1 MTYKQTEGVRTMKRE
16 SKLGVRIVLICVIPV
31 VVFGLLTVFFILP
44 SSKEGIFV
52 QKQSQLKNMVKTGMG
67 IIQFYYNK
75 EVSGEITRAEAQ
87 EAAKDM
93 IRSMRYGEKELDY
106 FWINDFYPKMVMH
119 PFRPDLD
126 GEDLTDWKDPKGV
139 YLFVEFV
146 KACEANG
153 EGFVPYEWQYYS
165 EKDRIEPKISF
176 VAAFEPWGWILGTG
190 VYVNDFDSIVAGS
203 ITRMRNIIVIAI
215 SATAVLMLLMV
226 LLFTGKLSGVLKRAK
241 QHMVRIA
248 EGDLTGE
255 LAIQRRDEIGQLV
268 QSINQTTEKIK
279 GMIFQINEAS
289 EQLATSSE
297 QISANAIELA
307 DGAQNQ
313 AATLEETSASVEEL
327 AASVDQVALH
337 AKSQRESVESN
348 LDYIELV
355 RNSANEVSGTLNK
368 VVDSIKLI
376 SESSGKITGIVNV
389 ISDIADQTN
398 LLALNASIE
407 AARAG
412 EHGRGFAVVADEV
425 SKLAD
430 RSATSTKEIEQLIKE
445 SEQNVTDGNKM
456 INELTNAL
464 RQQIDSIKEVTK
476 ALESINEMSQSI
488 SAATDEQSS
497 NSRQVSKAIEDVN
510 EISQQA
516 ASSAEEMSAS
526 TQQLSNLA
534 QQLKELLEQF
544 RVNEQRVET
553 TDVRLFGEQVPE
565 TDTEDE
571 IVDQD
576 VVQVEQKDEPESIEV
591 A

>member
-1 MTYKQTEGVRTMKRE
+1 
-16 SKLGVRIVLICVIPV
+16 
-31 VVFGLLTVFFILP
+31 VFFILP
-44 SSKEGIFV
+44 NSKEGIFS
-52 QKQSQLKNMVKTGMG
+52 QKQSQLQNMVKTGMG

-75 EVSGEITRAEAQ
+75 EQTGELSRAQAQ
-87 EAAKDM
+87 DAAKNM
-93 IRSMRYGEKELDY
+93 ISSMRYGEKELDY
-106 FWINDFYPKMVMH
+106 FWINDFHPKMVMH

-146 KACEANG
+146 KVCEEKG
-153 EGFVPYEWQYYS
+153 EGFVPYEWQYYN

-176 VAAFEPWGWILGTG
+176 VSSFEPWGWILGTG
-190 VYVNDFDSIVAGS
+190 VYVNDFDGIVAQS
-203 ITRMRNIIVIAI
+203 IDRMRNIIIIAI
-215 SATAVLMLLMV
+215 SATAFLMLVMILF
-226 LLFTGKLSGVLKRAK
+226 FTGKLSGVLKRAK
-241 QHMVRIA
+241 QHMNRVA
-248 EGDLTGE
+248 DGDLTAE
-255 LAIQRRDEIGQLV
+255 LTIRRRDEIGQLV

-279 GMIFQINEAS
+279 SMIFQINEAS

-297 QISANAIELA
+297 EISSNAVELA

-348 LDYIELV
+348 LRYIEQV
-355 RNSANEVSGTLNK
+355 RNSANEVSDTLSN

-376 SESSGKITGIVNV
+376 SESSEKITGIVNV

-430 RSATSTKEIEQLIKE
+430 RSATSTKEIEALIRE
-445 SEQNVTDGNKM
+445 SEKNVSDGNKM
-456 INELTNAL
+456 IQELTTAL
-464 RQQIDSIKEVTK
+464 EQQIGSIKEVTK

-488 SAATDEQSS
+488 SAAAEEQSS
-497 NSRQVSKAIEDVN
+497 NSKQVSKAIEDVN
-510 EISQQA
+510 EISQEA

-544 RVNEQRVET
+544 KVDEAAAET
-553 TDVRLFGEQVPE
+553 TDVRPFEKRVAE
-565 TDTEDE
+565 MERDEDE
-571 IVDQD
+571 EIAEEEEEEVPAQERR
-576 VVQVEQKDEPESIEV
+576 VNKRNNVEV